1 MRHLFAI
8 ICCLFLS
15 SPIWANQEAD
25 IVVDQ
30 PVVSNNT
37 NVVGTALDSAS
48 NFLNSAVNIIS
59 TPWFPTPWFSS
70 NDVDCMARNIFHEA
84 ANEPEEGMVAVGVVT
99 INRVNSGR
107 YAESVC
113 GVVNQR
119 TGFKRWVVCQ
129 FSWTC
134 TRVRTPKEND
144 PRWIESQRIAIELS
158 NGGYPEWREKY
169 ANSLHYHAYYVNPR
183 WKLKRVT
190 RTGAHIF
197 YE

>member
-1 MRHLFAI
+1 MRIITAI

-15 SPIWANQEAD
+15 SPAWAYYEVEPSNNA
-25 IVVDQ
+25 Q
-30 PVVSNNT
+30 PVANNSNNPT
-37 NVVGTALDSAS
+37 ALGTALDSAS
-48 NFLNSAVNIIS
+48 SLLNSAVNIIA
-59 TPWFPTPWFSS
+59 TPWFSS

-99 INRVNSGR
+99 INRVNSGQ

-119 TGFKRWVVCQ
+119 TRFQRWVVCQ

-134 TRVRTPKEND
+134 VKVRAPKEND
-144 PRWIESQRIAIELS
+144 PRWLESQRIAVELS
-158 NGGYPEWREKY
+158 NGGYQEWREKY
-169 ANSLHYHAYYVNPR
+169 ATSLHYHAYYVNPR
-183 WKLKRVT
+183 WKLKRLT